1 MLALTERNEEHVIG
15 NVQEL
20 NASYLDASAGAGQG
34 GGLQRT
40 SSMIRLASR
49 AAMAESEREIGGHG
63 VTQKERDFKKQL
75 DPKKGYDLSKIY
87 SHYLHR
93 RHLRKSKMVLR
104 YGEIFYL
111 TARQNEN
118 HWFEDILA
126 FARYSAMETM
136 IICTNL
142 SEEERTFFVDA
153 QALMPTF
160 KQAYQNNTVVMVK
173 DCLNDQVEPMYY
185 FLREFLELRET
196 KTLRPY
202 RSSVVSL
209 QIINDDQ
216 YIFKKCLTNSIDRM
230 KRNLITGES
239 V

>member
-1 MLALTERNEEHVIG
+1 
-15 NVQEL
+15 
-20 NASYLDASAGAGQG
+20 
-34 GGLQRT
+34 
-40 SSMIRLASR
+40 MIRLASR
-49 AAMAESEREIGGHG
+49 ANVAASERELGGAE
-63 VTQKERDFKKQL
+63 VTQKEREFKKKL
-75 DPKKGYDLSKIY
+75 DPKSGYDLSKIF

-93 RHLRKSKMVLR
+93 RHLRRSKMVLR

-118 HWFEDILA
+118 HWFEDVLA

-142 SEEERTFFVDA
+142 SESERTFFVDA

-173 DCLNDQVEPMYY
+173 DCINDQVEPVYY

-196 KTLRPY
+196 RTLRPY

-209 QIINDDQ
+209 QVI
-216 YIFKKCLTNSIDRM
+216 
-230 KRNLITGES
+230 
-239 V
+239 